1 MTHCLVYRSAA
12 ARRWTSFPVRTRDEE
27 RKAAYWRKKEQ
38 ENNERAEREAVQRC
52 IDLTPTPQR
61 RPARRIPRGARLPTP
76 CVTSAE
82 PEAIF
87 DEFTATGPSV
97 FSISLDSYLPSRPSI
112 LGRLPP
118 EASNPPRPPVS
129 PETPRKDAASDESVR
144 RSGRRGSVDV
154 EIEMKPGPVGQP
166 GDDTSRLIDSSVA
179 LLLTV
184 CPTLLALGDDTDMDW
199 KDAQS
204 LPRFTES
211 PTTATSPPRPSD
223 QKRTKEQAE
232 LDALTAVMTSEFQKM
247 EIAQIHWRVAKRM
260 RLELI
265 EAFENLTVED
275 TSDTSSCDM
284 CE

>member
-1 MTHCLVYRSAA
+1 
-12 ARRWTSFPVRTRDEE
+12 
-27 RKAAYWRKKEQ
+27 
-38 ENNERAEREAVQRC
+38 
-52 IDLTPTPQR
+52 
-61 RPARRIPRGARLPTP
+61 
-76 CVTSAE
+76 
-82 PEAIF
+82 
-87 DEFTATGPSV
+87 
-97 FSISLDSYLPSRPSI
+97 
-112 LGRLPP
+112 
-118 EASNPPRPPVS
+118 
-129 PETPRKDAASDESVR
+129 
-144 RSGRRGSVDV
+144 
-154 EIEMKPGPVGQP
+154 MKPGPVGQP